1 MEDLLEQIIKEATGN
16 KFLHLRNAAQTAHGK
31 ITPTTYIILLTIM
44 YFTLFNR
51 QTAAPAWFAA

>member
-31 ITPTTYIILLTIM
+31 VLCAVLYIQYRINLMLVLL
-44 YFTLFNR
+44 
-51 QTAAPAWFAA
+51 